1 MIRCVMHAATGPIV
15 FLGIVEENI
24 RRLKDGRPI
33 EVDLGEM
40 LVEATKGEDLTAEAA
55 RGTQRIRLFLAYG
68 HTHLEIMREIEE
80 STKIRLPSDQIDA
93 ARRLD
98 EQLRAEGLL
107 P

>member
-1 MIRCVMHAATGPIV
+1 MHTAAGPVI
-15 FLGIVEENI
+15 FLGVVEENI
-24 RRLKDGRPI
+24 RRLRDKCPI

-40 LVEATKGEDLTAEAA
+40 LVESTKGGDLDVEEA

-93 ARRLD
+93 ARKLD
-98 EQLRAEGLL
+98 ERLRAEGLL